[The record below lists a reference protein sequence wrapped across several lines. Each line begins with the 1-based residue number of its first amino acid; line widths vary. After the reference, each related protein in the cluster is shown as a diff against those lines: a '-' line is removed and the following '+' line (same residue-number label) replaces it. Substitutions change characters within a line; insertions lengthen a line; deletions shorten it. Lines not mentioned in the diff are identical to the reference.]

1 MDKIFPE
8 SVKFFTELNNL
19 VVGINISLRVI
30 ELLKKNGSYSA
41 IFKRVEGKL
50 LFLKT
55 NLETGRQSY
64 RKIALQKKKNQ
75 FGAKTSCSEE
85 YICGRRMVPI
95 QLF

>member
-64 RKIALQKKKNQ
+64 RKIA
-75 FGAKTSCSEE
+75 
-85 YICGRRMVPI
+85 
-95 QLF
+95 